1 MCMIAGVLPGVVP
14 AMSLL
19 SRRHL
24 LASGALLPVCV
35 ACESLGVSESGSER
49 FRIVLLGQALIQY
62 SAPPGEWRDE
72 EKFAALF
79 AGADAC
85 FTDIETAIRGAHPGT
100 PTREGV
106 FVHVA
111 DPSVL
116 DALKHVNVTM
126 LATSN
131 NHAYDL
137 NTAGVMD
144 ALSEIDRRGFTHAGS
159 GATLQG
165 AAAPAYR
172 RTPHGTVALVAMATG
187 AIREGGAA
195 TATRP
200 GVNEIRRDAS
210 GALNADDVART
221 CAAISEAAKTADIVI
236 AYHHNHYWEKDMA
249 AVPAWQRALA
259 RQCVDAGASL
269 FASHGA
275 PLLQGIEVYRGK
287 PLFYDLG
294 SFFFQTATAPDA
306 YGPDVWQSVI
316 ADCTC
321 SKTGFESVSLI
332 PVQLNA
338 VGEGGPSDLKTRGR
352 PSFAQG
358 PDADRILKHLEE
370 LSAPFGTTLSIGSG
384 RGALKISS

>member
-1 MCMIAGVLPGVVP
+1 
-14 AMSLL
+14 MSLF

-24 LASGALLPVCV
+24 LASGALLPLCV
-35 ACESLGVSESGSER
+35 ACESLGVSQVGAPQNDEGR
-49 FRIVLLGQALIQY
+49 FRIVMLGQALIQY
-62 SAPPGEWRDE
+62 SPQPGEWHDE
-72 EKFAALF
+72 EKFAKLF

-85 FTDIETAIRGAHPGT
+85 FTDLETAIRGAHPGT

-116 DALKHVNVTM
+116 DTLKGVGVTM

-137 NTAGVMD
+137 NSAGVMD
-144 ALSEIDRRGFTHAGS
+144 AISEIERRGFTHAGS
-159 GATLQG
+159 GAALFDAT
-165 AAAPAYR
+165 APAYR
-172 RTPHGTVALVAMATG
+172 RTPHGTVALVSMATG

-210 GALNADDVART
+210 GPLNADDVART
-221 CAAISEAAKTADIVI
+221 CAAIGEAAKAAYIVI

-249 AVPAWQRALA
+249 AVPAWQRTLA

-275 PLLQGIEVYRGK
+275 PLLQGIEVYRGR
-287 PLFYDLG
+287 PMFYDLG

-321 SKTGFESVSLI
+321 SKAGFESVTLI

-338 VGEGGPSDLKTRGR
+338 VGENGPGDLKTRGR
-352 PSFAQG
+352 PSLAQG
-358 PDADRILKHLEE
+358 PGADRILKHLQE
-370 LSAPFGTTLSIGSG
+370 LSAPFGTTLTTERGC
-384 RGALKISS
+384 GALKLSA

>member
-1 MCMIAGVLPGVVP
+1 MP
-14 AMSLL
+14 LL
-19 SRRHL
+19 SRRNL
-24 LASGALLPVCV
+24 LASGALLPLCV
-35 ACESLGVSESGSER
+35 ACESLGVSQGGDER

-62 SAPPGEWRDE
+62 SPQPGEWRDE
-72 EKFAALF
+72 AKFAALF

-85 FTDIETAIRGAHPGT
+85 FTDLETAIRGAHPGT

-116 DALKHVNVTM
+116 DTLMHANVTM

-137 NTAGVMD
+137 NSAGVMD
-144 ALSEIDRRGFTHAGS
+144 AISEIDRRGFTHAGS
-159 GATLQG
+159 GATLPD
-165 AAAPAYR
+165 ATAPAYR
-172 RTPHGTVALVAMATG
+172 RTPHGTVALVSMATG

-200 GVNEIRRDAS
+200 GVNEIRRDTS

-221 CAAISEAAKTADIVI
+221 CAAIGEAAKMADITI

-275 PLLQGIEVYRGK
+275 PLLQGIEVYRGR
-287 PLFYDLG
+287 PIFYDLG

-306 YGPDVWQSVI
+306 YGPEVWQSVI
-316 ADCTC
+316 ADCRC
-321 SKTGFESVSLI
+321 SKAGFESLSLI

-338 VGEGGPSDLKTRGR
+338 VGENGPSDLKTRGL

-358 PDADRILKHLEE
+358 PDAERILKHLEE
-370 LSAPFGTTLSIGSG
+370 MSAPFGTSLSIESG
-384 RGALKISS
+384 RAVVKMSA

>member
-1 MCMIAGVLPGVVP
+1 MP
-14 AMSLL
+14 LL
-19 SRRHL
+19 SRRNL
-24 LASGALLPVCV
+24 LASGALLPLCV
-35 ACESLGVSESGSER
+35 ACESLGVSQGGDER

-62 SAPPGEWRDE
+62 SPQPGEWRDE
-72 EKFAALF
+72 AKFAALF

-85 FTDIETAIRGAHPGT
+85 FTDLETAIRGAHPGT

-116 DALKHVNVTM
+116 DTLKRANVTM

-137 NTAGVMD
+137 NSAGVMD
-144 ALSEIDRRGFTHAGS
+144 AISEIDRRGFTHAGS
-159 GATLQG
+159 GATLPD
-165 AAAPAYR
+165 ATAPAYR
-172 RTPHGTVALVAMATG
+172 RTPHGTVALVSMATG

-200 GVNEIRRDAS
+200 GVNEIRRDTS

-221 CAAISEAAKTADIVI
+221 CAAIGEAAKMADITI

-275 PLLQGIEVYRGK
+275 PLLQGIEVYRGR
-287 PLFYDLG
+287 PIFYDLG

-306 YGPDVWQSVI
+306 YGPEVWQSVI
-316 ADCTC
+316 ADCRC
-321 SKTGFESVSLI
+321 SKAGFESVSLI

-338 VGEGGPSDLKTRGR
+338 VGENGPSDLKTRGL

-358 PDADRILKHLEE
+358 PDAERILKHLEE
-370 LSAPFGTTLSIGSG
+370 MSAPFGTMLSIEGS
-384 RGALKISS
+384 RAVVKMAT

>member
-1 MCMIAGVLPGVVP
+1 
-14 AMSLL
+14 MSLL

-24 LASGALLPVCV
+24 LASGALLPLCV
-35 ACESLGVSESGSER
+35 ACESLGVSHGGDSKSSEGR

-62 SAPPGEWRDE
+62 SPKPGEWRHE
-72 EKFAALF
+72 EKFAKLF

-85 FTDIETAIRGAHPGT
+85 FTDLETAIRGAHPGT

-111 DPSVL
+111 EPSVL
-116 DALKHVNVTM
+116 DTLKGVGVTM

-137 NTAGVMD
+137 NAAGVMD
-144 ALSEIDRRGFTHAGS
+144 AISEIDRRGFTHAGS
-159 GATLQG
+159 GATLSD
-165 AAAPAYR
+165 ATAPAYR
-172 RTPHGTVALVAMATG
+172 HTPHGTVALVSMAAG

-200 GVNEIRRDAS
+200 GVNEIRRNTA
-210 GALNADDVART
+210 GILNPDDVART
-221 CAAISEAAKTADIVI
+221 CAAIGEAAKTADIVI

-249 AVPAWQRALA
+249 VVPAWQRALA
-259 RQCVDAGASL
+259 RQCVDAGASV

-275 PLLQGIEVYRGK
+275 PLLQGIEIYRSR
-287 PLFYDLG
+287 PIFYDLG
-294 SFFFQTATAPDA
+294 SLFFQTATAPDA

-321 SKTGFESVSLI
+321 TKAGFESVSLI

-338 VGEGGPSDLKTRGR
+338 VGENGPSDLKTRGL
-352 PSFAQG
+352 PSFAPG
-358 PDADRILKHLEE
+358 PDADRILKHLADM
-370 LSAPFGTTLSIGSG
+370 SAPFGTTLTTEGG
-384 RGALKISS
+384 RGTVKLSA